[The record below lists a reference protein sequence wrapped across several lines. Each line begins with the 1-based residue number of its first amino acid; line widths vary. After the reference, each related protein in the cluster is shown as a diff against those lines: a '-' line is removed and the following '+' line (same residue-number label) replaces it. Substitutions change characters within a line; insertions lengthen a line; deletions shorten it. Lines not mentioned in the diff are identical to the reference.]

1 MNRPAERP
9 VNILVVGVGG
19 QGTILA
25 SELLAM
31 VLMDAGYEVKKSEVH
46 GMAQRGGRVESHVRF
61 GPCVYSPLIVKG
73 EVDYLVGFELS
84 ETLRSMEWLSPD
96 AKIITDTKAILP
108 YTSLVG
114 DASYPFDAIEKIT
127 EKGYEPAV
135 IEGESLAEELGEKKT
150 ANIVL
155 MGRLARYLPVERK
168 IWENVIRGNFPEK
181 LVDLNLKA
189 FELGYEAGS
198 A

>member
-1 MNRPAERP
+1 MNLPLEKP

-31 VLMDAGYEVKKSEVH
+31 AMMDAGYEVKKSEVH

-84 ETLRSMEWLSPD
+84 ETLRSLDWLSPD
-96 AKIITDTKAILP
+96 GIVITDTKAILP
-108 YTSLVG
+108 YTSQVG
-114 DASYPFDAIEKIT
+114 EAKYPFDTVETIS
-127 EKGYEPAV
+127 EKGYELAV
-135 IEGESLAEELGEKKT
+135 IDGEAIAGELGEKKT
-150 ANIVL
+150 ANIMI
-155 MGRLARYLPVERK
+155 MGKLARYLPVEREV
-168 IWENVIRGNFPEK
+168 WENAIRSNLPGK
-181 LVDLNLKA
+181 IVDLNLNA
-189 FELGYEAGS
+189 FGMGYDVDS

>member
-1 MNRPAERP
+1 MNRPPDRP

-25 SELLAM
+25 SELLAT

-46 GMAQRGGRVESHVRF
+46 GMSQRGGRVESHVRF
-61 GPCVYSPLIVKG
+61 GPCVYAPLIVKG

-96 AKIITDTKAILP
+96 AKIITDTKAILS
-108 YTSLVG
+108 YTSQVG
-114 DASYPFDAIEKIT
+114 DTRYPFDAIEKIS

-135 IEGESLAEELGEKKT
+135 IDGESLADELGEKKT

-155 MGRLARYLPVERK
+155 MGRLASYLPVERQT
-168 IWENVIRGNFPEK
+168 WENAIRSNFPEK
-181 LVDLNLKA
+181 LVELNLRA
-189 FELGYEAGS
+189 FDLGYS
-198 A
+198 AV